1 MDKTEQLITQVLNN
15 LDKLEQT
22 IGIDQRDLDI
32 IRVAIN
38 GIQIVK
44 DRYILERLN
53 TDPDKQ
59 IEYFRKRNTQKNE
72 TINQRNF

>member
-1 MDKTEQLITQVLNN
+1 MDKTERLITQVLNN

-44 DRYILERLN
+44 DRYMLERLN

-59 IEYFRKRNTQKNE
+59 IEYFRKRNTQTK
-72 TINQRNF
+72 